1 MSEAAQQ
8 HSQDSCA
15 SAKDDIK
22 PRVLTNAIL
31 GIHLE
36 VDHRHKVDQVATL
49 LLITPGDMHALG
61 SRICHRLLRRLP
73 SILRSTPMQML
84 KKHIENLL
92 VGAILLWSVF
102 KQMLPFPWR
111 KLNLKP

>member
-1 MSEAAQQ
+1 MSEAVQQ
-8 HSQDSCA
+8 HSQDSYA

-36 VDHRHKVDQVATL
+36 ADHRHKVDQVATL
-49 LLITPGDMHALG
+49 LLIPRGDMRTLE

-73 SILRSTPMQML
+73 SILRSTPVQML
-84 KKHIENLL
+84 KKHIENPL
-92 VGAILLWSVF
+92 VGAILFGQFLCKRYHF
-102 KQMLPFPWR
+102 LGA
-111 KLNLKP
+111 N